1 MTYALSRHHLAVGLR
16 IMMLSTTSGTFPI
29 PPEVAAR
36 LPWVPPVPRTDAPDY
51 KALSKALIE
60 WLDRSPTHI
69 IDFERLRRWHL
80 VQEELAAEAT
90 SKGLP
95 YLVTADGLD

>member
-1 MTYALSRHHLAVGLR
+1 
-16 IMMLSTTSGTFPI
+16 MMLTTPSGTFPI

-36 LPWVPPVPRTDAPDY
+36 LPPVPPVPSPDAPDY
-51 KALSKALIE
+51 KALSKGFNE
-60 WLDRSPTHI
+60 WLEESPTHL

-90 SKGLP
+90 SNG
-95 YLVTADGLD
+95 VTYQVTTDGLD

>member
-1 MTYALSRHHLAVGLR
+1 
-16 IMMLSTTSGTFPI
+16 MMLSTTSGTFPI
-29 PPEVAAR
+29 PPEVASR
-36 LPWVPPVPRTDAPDY
+36 LPPVPPVPSADAPDY
-51 KALSKALIE
+51 KALSKAFAD
-60 WLDRSPTHI
+60 WLDESPTHL

-80 VQEELAAEAT
+80 VQEELAAEAA

>member
-1 MTYALSRHHLAVGLR
+1 
-16 IMMLSTTSGTFPI
+16 MMLSTRSGTFPI

-36 LPWVPPVPRTDAPDY
+36 LPSVPPVPSPDAPNY
-51 KALSKALIE
+51 KALNNALNE
-60 WLDRSPTHI
+60 WLEESPTHL

-80 VQEELAAEAT
+80 VQEELAAEAA